1 MLLGLP
7 NGHSIH
13 RLVAVKMGR
22 LKDPCEL
29 NQRDQALGH
38 RRVYTPET
46 LRKDIE
52 AAQLHIIERGGCF
65 SSHSP
70 TSRFKTIGQKR

>member
-1 MLLGLP
+1 MGVP

-13 RLVAVKMGR
+13 RLVAVKMGL

-29 NQRDQALGH
+29 NQRDKSLGH
-38 RRVYTPET
+38 RRIYTPET

-52 AAQLHIIERGGCF
+52 AA
-65 SSHSP
+65 
-70 TSRFKTIGQKR
+70 